1 MNFGSFGGSGGLV
14 MKDSP
19 EMTVFVCVCGVVPVY
34 GPEKGEFI
42 CVLIGQMCCLLHL
55 YLQPWASM

>member
-1 MNFGSFGGSGGLV
+1 
-14 MKDSP
+14 MKDGP
-19 EMTVFVCVCGVVPVY
+19 EMTVFVSVCEVVCVY
-34 GPEKGEFI
+34 GLQMGETI